1 MADEKGRT
9 NQQWLS
15 MSVNNLLR
23 NSICYFVMTFSIF
36 LNADCILQCP
46 EIRNNYENNCIALSH
61 MNDVKGRRL

>member
-23 NSICYFVMTFSIF
+23 NSICYFVMTFSF
-36 LNADCILQCP
+36 FNTDCIIQWP

>member
-36 LNADCILQCP
+36 NTDCIIIQCP
-46 EIRNNYENNCIALSH
+46 EIRHNYENNCIALSH

>member
-23 NSICYFVMTFSIF
+23 NSICYFVMTFSF
-36 LNADCILQCP
+36 LIQTVFYSVP
-46 EIRNNYENNCIALSH
+46 KFEIIMKIIVSLFPI
-61 MNDVKGRRL
+61 